1 MIYNYLKTAWR
12 NLLRNKSY
20 MLINVLGLTVGI
32 AACLLIFLVVRFETS
47 FDTFHPKKNN
57 IYRVVSEFET
67 EDGVSH
73 SPGAPFPVIPA
84 LRIDFPQMK
93 QVAGIAQSINDQVT
107 IPTDNAAPAKKI
119 PGKLL
124 FRRTTVFQSFQFS
137 VARWRP

>member
-32 AACLLIFLVVRFETS
+32 AACLLIFMVVRFETS
-47 FDTFHPKKNN
+47 FDNFHPKRNN
-57 IYRVVSEFET
+57 VYRVVSEFET

-93 QVAGIAQSINDQVT
+93 QVAGIMQSINDQVT
-107 IPTDNAAPAKKI
+107 IPTDDATPQKKF
-119 PGKLL
+119 LE
-124 FRRTTVFQSFQFS
+124 SFYFAEPQFF
-137 VARWRP
+137 